1 VVLSGS
7 ADEAYETI
15 TLQGVAS
22 GLVLRRKAA
31 CSCACIDEPD
41 CSTMHC
47 IGPDLGAQVGA
58 FVAEHVVGR
67 PWAVFVHGGVFRLY
81 NPIDGCLTQFC
92 FGASRLWCDLI
103 QSDLG
108 AIGSPQETTRC

>member
-1 VVLSGS
+1 MVLSGS

-47 IGPDLGAQVGA
+47 IGPDLGAQGGA
-58 FVAEHVVGR
+58 FVAEHVAGR

-81 NPIDGCLTQFC
+81 NPIDGTANAVLLV
-92 FGASRLWCDLI
+92 ASRLWRDLI
-103 QSDLG
+103 
-108 AIGSPQETTRC
+108 

>member
-1 VVLSGS
+1 MLSGN
-7 ADEAYETI
+7 ADEPYEAI

-58 FVAEHVVGR
+58 FVAEHVAGR
-67 PWAVFVHGGVFRLY
+67 PWAVFVHGGVFGCTIRLMALP
-81 NPIDGCLTQFC
+81 NAVLLV
-92 FGASRLWCDLI
+92 ASRLRRDLI
-103 QSDLG
+103 
-108 AIGSPQETTRC
+108 